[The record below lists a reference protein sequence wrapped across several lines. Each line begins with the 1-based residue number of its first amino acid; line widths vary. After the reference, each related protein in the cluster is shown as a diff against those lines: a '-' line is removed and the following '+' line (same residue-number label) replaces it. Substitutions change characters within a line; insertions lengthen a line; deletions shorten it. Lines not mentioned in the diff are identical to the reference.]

1 MPACSSDS
9 PVALAVFAHPDD
21 IEFTCAGTLALL
33 AGQGWEIHYLNLAD
47 GCCGSLDKTPEAA
60 AEERWK
66 EALEAADILGAS
78 PHPPLFHDLGVFFGD
93 VNCRRVAAVFRQIRP
108 NVVITHAT
116 EDYME
121 DHMETARLA
130 LHALFSAGMPNY
142 RTEPEVPP
150 YDKPR
155 ALYHA
160 LPHGLHRPA
169 DRRRVYPE
177 FYVNIDDAIGRKRE
191 ALAAHRSQ
199 KEWLD
204 KTQGMDAY
212 LDTMADFAKTLGKES
227 NIGEHAEGLS
237 RHLPI
242 GLGPDNYTPIEDTL
256 EDLVRFK

>member
-1 MPACSSDS
+1 MPVSSPDQ
-9 PVALAVFAHPDD
+9 PVALAIFAHPDD

-33 AGQGWEIHYLNLAD
+33 AQRGWETHYLNLAD
-47 GCCGSLDKTPEAA
+47 GCCGSLDKTAEDAA
-60 AEERWK
+60 AERWA
-66 EALEAADILGAS
+66 EAQAAAGILGAT
-78 PHPPLFHDLGVFFGD
+78 PHPPLFRDLEIFF
-93 VNCRRVAAVFRQIRP
+93 NERAARRVAAALRKVRP
-108 NVVITHAT
+108 NVVLTHAV

-130 LHALFSAGMPNY
+130 LHAFFSAGMPNY
-142 RTEPEVPP
+142 RTDPEIAP
-150 YDKPR
+150 YDKAR

-169 DRRRVYPE
+169 DRQRAYPE
-177 FYVNIDDAIGRKRE
+177 FYVGIDAVIDCKRE

-212 LDTMADFAKTLGKES
+212 LDTMSDFARTLGEES
-227 NIGEHAEGLS
+227 QVGSHAEGFT

-242 GLGPDNYTPIEDTL
+242 GLGPEDYTPL
-256 EDLVRFK
+256 EDALKDLIRFR